1 MTSPIHTDALRYIF
15 QLSVANWKQRS
26 FVGRGTLL
34 DKGDKNVDTP
44 LLLAAGHSKLEA
56 FRFLKET
63 GADIN
68 IRDA

>member
-1 MTSPIHTDALRYIF
+1 VWQTGSNE
-15 QLSVANWKQRS
+15 V

-34 DKGDKNVDTP
+34 DKGDKNGDTP

-56 FRFLKET
+56 FRFLKEI

-68 IRDA
+68 IRDS